1 MILID
6 IALVIIGFLLLIK
19 GSDYMVDGASSI
31 ARRLRVSQVIIGLTI
46 VAMGTSAPEL
56 VVSLFSSLTGSAQ
69 VAVGNIMGSTI
80 ANVLLIGGVAAMVHP
95 LTMKENT
102 VWRELPYSLLAVLA
116 MGLLANDQLFDGVGE
131 SMLTRSDGLV
141 LLLFFL
147 VFLNYLFVTA
157 HNDRK
162 RNTIHVDE
170 IEAMSYM
177 KSFLLVVVG
186 ITGLILGGQ
195 ITIQGAVGIAEL
207 FGLSQNLIGLTII
220 AVGTSLPEL
229 VASIVASRKGNTD
242 IAIGNIVGS
251 NIFNILW
258 TLGLTSLITPIAFT
272 PDNSL
277 DISFAMMAIL
287 LMFTLLWNGERHK
300 IDRWQGSILL
310 FVYIS
315 YLGYVIVRG

>member
-1 MILID
+1 MILFD

-56 VVSLFSSLTGSAQ
+56 VVSLFSALNGSAQ

-80 ANVLLIGGVAAMVHP
+80 ANVLLIGGVAAMVSP

-116 MGLLANDQLFDGVGE
+116 MGLLANDRLFDGAGD

-162 RNTIHVDE
+162 SNTIHIDE
-170 IEAMSYM
+170 IETMSYF
-177 KSFLLVVVG
+177 KSFVLVVVG
-186 ITGLILGGQ
+186 VVGLLFGGQ
-195 ITIQGAVGIAEL
+195 LTIQGAVGLAEL
-207 FGLSQNLIGLTII
+207 FGLSENLIGLTII

-258 TLGLTSLITPIAFT
+258 TLGLTSFVTPIAFSA
-272 PDNSL
+272 DNSI

>member
-6 IALVIIGFLLLIK
+6 IALVIIGFLFLIK

-56 VVSLFSSLTGSAQ
+56 VVSLFSALNGSAQ

-80 ANVLLIGGVAAMVHP
+80 ANVLLIGGVAAMVAP

-116 MGLLANDQLFDGVGE
+116 MGLLANDRLFEEAGE
-131 SMLTRSDGLV
+131 SILTRSDGLV

-170 IEAMSYM
+170 IEAMPYL
-177 KSFLLVVVG
+177 KSFILVVVG

-207 FGLSQNLIGLTII
+207 FGLSENLIGLTII
-220 AVGTSLPEL
+220 AIGTSLPEL
-229 VASIVASRKGNTD
+229 VASVVASRKGNTD

-258 TLGLTSLITPIAFT
+258 TLGLTSFMTPIAFSV
-272 PDNSL
+272 DNSL
-277 DISFAMMAIL
+277 DVSFAMMAIL

>member
-6 IALVIIGFLLLIK
+6 IALVIIGFLFLIK

-56 VVSLFSSLTGSAQ
+56 VVSLFSALNGSAQ

-80 ANVLLIGGVAAMVHP
+80 ANVLLIGGVAAMVAP

-116 MGLLANDQLFDGVGE
+116 MGLLANDRLFEEAGE
-131 SMLTRSDGLV
+131 SILTRSDGLV

-170 IEAMSYM
+170 IEAMPYL
-177 KSFLLVVVG
+177 KSFILVVVG

-207 FGLSQNLIGLTII
+207 FGLSENLIGLTII
-220 AVGTSLPEL
+220 AIGTSLPEL
-229 VASIVASRKGNTD
+229 VASVVASRKGNTD

-258 TLGLTSLITPIAFT
+258 TLGLTSFMTPIAFSV
-272 PDNSL
+272 DNSL
-277 DISFAMMAIL
+277 DVSFAMMAIL

-300 IDRWQGSILL
+300 IDRWQGVILL

>member
-6 IALVIIGFLLLIK
+6 IALVIIGFLFLIK

-56 VVSLFSSLTGSAQ
+56 VVSLFSALNGSAQ

-80 ANVLLIGGVAAMVHP
+80 ANVLLIGGVAAMVAP

-116 MGLLANDQLFDGVGE
+116 MGLLANDRLFEEAGE
-131 SMLTRSDGLV
+131 SILTRSDGLV

-170 IEAMSYM
+170 IEAMPYL
-177 KSFLLVVVG
+177 KSFILVVVG

-207 FGLSQNLIGLTII
+207 FGLSENLIGLTII
-220 AVGTSLPEL
+220 AIGTSLPEL
-229 VASIVASRKGNTD
+229 VASVVASRKGNTD

-258 TLGLTSLITPIAFT
+258 TLGLTSFMTPIAFSV
-272 PDNSL
+272 DNSL
-277 DISFAMMAIL
+277 DVSFAMMAIL

-300 IDRWQGSILL
+300 IDRWQGVILL
-310 FVYIS
+310 FFYIS

>member
-1 MILID
+1 MSGITNIS
-6 IALVIIGFLLLIK
+6 
-19 GSDYMVDGASSI
+19 GSS
-31 ARRLRVSQVIIGLTI
+31 
-46 VAMGTSAPEL
+46 
-56 VVSLFSSLTGSAQ
+56 
-69 VAVGNIMGSTI
+69 
-80 ANVLLIGGVAAMVHP
+80 
-95 LTMKENT
+95 
-102 VWRELPYSLLAVLA
+102 W
-116 MGLLANDQLFDGVGE
+116 
-131 SMLTRSDGLV
+131 SDGLV

-162 RNTIHVDE
+162 SNTIHVDN
-170 IEAMSYM
+170 IETMSYL
-177 KSFLLVVVG
+177 KSFVLVVVG
-186 ITGLILGGQ
+186 IVGLILGGQ

-207 FGLSQNLIGLTII
+207 LGLSENLIGLTII

-229 VASIVASRKGNTD
+229 VASVVASRKGNTD

-258 TLGLTSLITPIAFT
+258 TLGLTSLVTPIAFSA
-272 PDNSL
+272 DNSI

-310 FVYIS
+310 FVYVS